1 MSYDYTQAGYSPEV
15 LDYVQNLEQQ
25 RQDLFSKYAGQGVGF
40 ENLSEILTP
49 RQVQQAASDEIKTE
63 FAPESAVRAFMA
75 QNPDISSAIDT
86 GYHVRS
92 YGDSRD
98 PSVYNDVLLP
108 FDGNYTFTDKATGKT
123 FSPST
128 PEELRAITQAANGMS
143 TIGTDPMKD
152 SNYGGGNNSA
162 NWEITRNGER
172 VAYDSPYTPSFLKQ
186 AGQTLADIGTDYI
199 LPALGTAIAGPLG
212 AGFTTA
218 AVQGI
223 GKDKSLED
231 SLKAGAL
238 SALTS
243 YGMGQVSPYINSS
256 LKGAGLDFAGL
267 DTMFSPETPSFW
279 GAAGGDG
286 LVAPNFTGP
295 SAPGYSGADLSSLLN
310 TGSFAKYLGDV
321 GGVESAVVGA
331 TRPDI
336 KALALAF
343 PGLSDADLAQLA
355 QYMVPGDGYGGATES
370 VVVNP
375 ARQANALPAAA
386 GLAALGTGA
395 ALAGGVSPADSVVV
409 NPAKTTAGMSPTEIA
424 LIAAATGGGAL
435 AASGAAG
442 AGGEEASLWDKAL
455 KYSPLLSLLGAL
467 GGTGGSGAG
476 GSGTIPNLPNKEKP
490 SIFSAKLPTSR
501 VVSPFAVAQNM
512 GTEDWTKY
520 GLGKEKSFFSN
531 IPGTPIG
538 YAKGG
543 LAVKR
548 ARSHVRGPGTGTSD
562 SIPALLSNGEYVLTA
577 KDVTKLGAGDNDAGA
592 KKLDRFRVALH
603 KPKKGTK

>member
-152 SNYGGGNNSA
+152 SNYGGGNNTA

-186 AGQTLADIGTDYI
+186 AGQTLADIGTDYV

-223 GKDKSLED
+223 GKGRSLED

-238 SALTS
+238 STLTS
-243 YGMGQVSPYINSS
+243 YGMGQVSPYINST
-256 LKGAGLDFAGL
+256 LKGAGVDFAGL
-267 DTMFSPETPSFW
+267 DTLFAPETPGFW
-279 GAAGGDG
+279 GAAGD
-286 LVAPNFTGP
+286 VAPAFGGPTGTVNGVETFT
-295 SAPGYSGADLSSLLN
+295 SGA
-310 TGSFAKYLGDV
+310 Y
-321 GGVESAVVGA
+321 
-331 TRPDI
+331 RPSI
-336 KALALAF
+336 QALAQAF
-343 PGLSDADLAQLA
+343 PGLSAAQLVQLA
-355 QYMVPGDGYGGATES
+355 SYPDLNTYDGPTES
-370 VVVNP
+370 VEVNAQKP
-375 ARQANALPAAA
+375 GSVLPAAA

-562 SIPALLSNGEYVLTA
+562 SIPALLSDGEYVFSNR
-577 KDVTKLGAGDNDAGA
+577 DVTKLGNGDNDAGA

>member
-1 MSYDYTQAGYSPEV
+1 MSYDYTQAGYAPEV
-15 LDYVQNLEQQ
+15 LDYVQNLDKQ
-25 RQDLFSKYAGQGVGF
+25 RESLWQKYAGQGVGF

-49 RQVQQAASDEIKTE
+49 RQVQQEASDEIKTE

-143 TIGTDPMKD
+143 TIGTAPMKD
-152 SNYGGGNNSA
+152 SNYGGGNNTA

-186 AGQTLADIGTDYI
+186 AGQTLADIGTDYV

-279 GAAGGDG
+279 GAAGNP
-286 LVAPNFTGP
+286 APTFGGPTGTVNGVETFT
-295 SAPGYSGADLSSLLN
+295 SGAYRPSISALSQ
-310 TGSFAKYLGDV
+310 
-321 GGVESAVVGA
+321 
-331 TRPDI
+331 
-336 KALALAF
+336 AF
-343 PGLSDADLAQLA
+343 PGLSAAQLA
-355 QYMVPGDGYGGATES
+355 SLASYDLPSEDMDSVTVTGERPDRSLEEMLLAAGYLAPGA
-370 VVVNP
+370 
-375 ARQANALPAAA
+375 ALPAITDSVTVQGRPDPTPSDLTPAA
-386 GLAALGTGA
+386 IGVGALGTGA
-395 ALAGGVSPADSVVV
+395 ALASG
-409 NPAKTTAGMSPTEIA
+409 AG
-424 LIAAATGGGAL
+424 
-435 AASGAAG
+435 SGAAS
-442 AGGEEASLWDKAL
+442 ESSLLDKAL
-455 KYSPLLSLLGAL
+455 KYSPLLSLLGAF
-467 GGTGGSGAG
+467 GGTSGGGAG
-476 GSGTIPNLPNKEKP
+476 GAGTIPNLPNKEKP

-501 VVSPFAVAQNM
+501 VVSPFAVTQNM
-512 GTEDWTKY
+512 GTEDWKRY

-548 ARSHVRGPGTGTSD
+548 HVRGPGTGTSD
-562 SIPALLSNGEYVLTA
+562 SIPALLSDGEYVLTNA
-577 KDVTKLGAGDNDAGA
+577 DVTKLGGGDNDAGA